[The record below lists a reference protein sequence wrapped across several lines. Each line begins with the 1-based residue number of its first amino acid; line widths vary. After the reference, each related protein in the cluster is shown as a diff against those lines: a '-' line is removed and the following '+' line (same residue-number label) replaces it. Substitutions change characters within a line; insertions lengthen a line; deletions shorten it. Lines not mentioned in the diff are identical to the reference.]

1 MDIMKLEKR
10 GKFAGVK
17 IHLDAKECEDIL
29 SFKHYIP
36 LDIQTDMSNL
46 IRNAVKKDSTILD
59 PRTKEEIQA
68 ALAKENTKSETRL
81 DNFDNYLAA
90 IGWEKS

>member
-1 MDIMKLEKR
+1 MKLEKR

-17 IHLDAKECEDIL
+17 IHLDAKECQDIL
-29 SFKHYIP
+29 SFKHFIP
-36 LDIQTDMSNL
+36 FAIQKDMSDL
-46 IRNAVKKDSTILD
+46 IKNAVKKDPTILQH
-59 PRTKEEIQA
+59 RTKEEIQA